1 VPDASNGRFVRLAE
15 DYTVSEKVI
24 AAEGLPWPPRVED
37 FFLPDIAGPWVTKFS
52 VMIWIAVAL
61 LLIFFL
67 VTYRNPKIVP
77 TKGQWLAESVYGMI
91 RDNVARDQM
100 GAKGIRFAP
109 YLTVLFCF
117 ILLTNLFSIVP
128 GLQISPNSHIAFPIV
143 LAAISYVLYLS
154 VGIRKHGFFKYM
166 KMNLILPNV
175 PWPMHFLLV
184 PIEFLQNFIN
194 QPVTLALRLFANMFA
209 GHLLLLVFTV
219 GGFVM
224 LASDNPFIQISS
236 IFSFVLAI
244 VMAFFEALVAI
255 LQAYVFVVLTANYV
269 SKSLADEH

>member
-1 VPDASNGRFVRLAE
+1 M
-15 DYTVSEKVI
+15 SEERVV
-24 AAEGLPWPPRVED
+24 AQELPWPPKVND
-37 FFLPDIAGPWVTKFS
+37 FFLPDIAGPWVTKFT

-61 LLIFFL
+61 LLIFFM
-67 VTYRNPKIVP
+67 VTYRKPQLVP
-77 TKGQWLAESVYGMI
+77 GRGQWLSESLYGLI

-100 GAKGIRFAP
+100 GTQGIRFAP
-109 YLTVLFCF
+109 YLTVLFSF
-117 ILLTNLFSIVP
+117 ILVTNLFGVVP

-143 LAAISYVLYLS
+143 LAAITYVLYLS
-154 VGIRKHGFFKYM
+154 IGIRKHGFFKYM

-194 QPVTLALRLFANMFA
+194 QPVTLAVRLFANMFA
-209 GHLLLLVFTV
+209 GHLILLVFTV

-224 LASDNPFIQISS
+224 LASDNVFIQVSS
-236 IFSFVLAI
+236 IFSFAMAI
-244 VMAFFEALVAI
+244 LMAFFEVLVSI